1 MKKKK
6 KKPSEEM
13 GGGRKEWDLEG
24 RGLREQ
30 QLGRLLLC
38 YHRSSGSGKKV
49 GKGERGAVAWLQRH
63 ARIWSQTKS
72 SSSSGAVATSGGWR
86 VRLGKGSFWFSGVR
100 LRTPLLFF
108 LFSLVCVCV
117 CWLHGSNG
125 PLPPSPVRRPE
136 EEEKVV
142 FFLCRTK
149 EGEDR
154 IIGTS

>member
-13 GGGRKEWDLEG
+13 GGGRKEWDLGG

-72 SSSSGAVATSGGWR
+72 SSSSGAAIATSGGWR

-117 CWLHGSNG
+117 LAAWL
-125 PLPPSPVRRPE
+125 
-136 EEEKVV
+136 
-142 FFLCRTK
+142 
-149 EGEDR
+149 
-154 IIGTS
+154 